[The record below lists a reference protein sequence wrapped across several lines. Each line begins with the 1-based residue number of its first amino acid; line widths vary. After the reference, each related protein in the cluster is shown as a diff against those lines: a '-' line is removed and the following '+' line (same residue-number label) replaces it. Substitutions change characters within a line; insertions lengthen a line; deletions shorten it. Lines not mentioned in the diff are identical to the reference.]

1 MNKMLFIFIFSMIG
15 FVGSSQ
21 YNYADFNRYETISN
35 ILKSIDIG
43 KYNGVKNTGVTVG
56 VAAIGIFKI
65 LKVLKNSNTNYFDH
79 YRSVKEP
86 FIIPFDPST
95 GLVLNLRK

>member
-1 MNKMLFIFIFSMIG
+1 MLFIFIFSMTGLIG
-15 FVGSSQ
+15 NSQ
-21 YNYADFNRYETISN
+21 YSSADFNRYQTISN

-65 LKVLKNSNTNYFDH
+65 LKALKNSNTNYFDR
-79 YRSVKEP
+79 YRSVEKP
-86 FIIPFDPST
+86 FIIPFDPSK
-95 GLVLNLRK
+95 GLVLNMRK

>member
-1 MNKMLFIFIFSMIG
+1 MLFLFFFSILG

-21 YNYADFNRYETISN
+21 YNYSDFNQYETISN

-43 KYNGVKNTGVTVG
+43 KYNDVKNTGVTVG

-65 LKVLKNSNTNYFDH
+65 LKVLKNNNTKYFDH
-79 YRSVKEP
+79 YRSVEKP